1 MIKKC
6 LNCDKEF
13 EQPEGK
19 REKKFC
25 SDNCRAA
32 FNQKNK
38 SEFVRVP
45 RDEWEKIKDGVNEQK
60 ENVSHETLPE
70 NSKKEAMSLP
80 KIKAMCPKELTGLAR
95 TNWIF
100 EKRKEFN
107 I

>member
-45 RDEWEKIKDGVNEQK
+45 REMWEKMNDD
-60 ENVSHETLPE
+60 T
-70 NSKKEAMSLP
+70 KKEESVLPPETKKDATISNVLETRTPFMSDA
-80 KIKAMCPKELTGLAR
+80 IKKKLG
-95 TNWIF
+95 I
-100 EKRKEFN
+100 K
-107 I
+107 

>member
-6 LNCDKEF
+6 LNCDIEF

-38 SEFVRVP
+38 SEYVRVP
-45 RDEWEKIKDGVNEQK
+45 RDEWQKIKESVEQSQ
-60 ENVSHETLPE
+60 NVSHETLE
-70 NSKKEAMSLP
+70 ELP
-80 KIKAMCPKELTGLAR
+80 KEGSMTIERIRAECPKSLAGLDR
-95 TNWIF
+95 TEWINN
-100 EKRKEFN
+100 KRKEFGL
-107 I
+107 